1 MGSNCNGAK
10 YVSCQEANF
19 CCQKGSMNEI
29 KKRKM
34 YLEFIDSS
42 QNTPINVKN
51 DNKLL
56 KKKVQE
62 SVVDNAMIDN

>member
-1 MGSNCNGAK
+1 
-10 YVSCQEANF
+10 
-19 CCQKGSMNEI
+19 MNEM